1 MYYLDISLAKLL
13 IFKLNHKINPII
25 NFFTF
30 QTIWSLNMINSIY
43 EIVNFF
49 LKIIWMNNFKMFRHS
64 IQIMISK

>member
-30 QTIWSLNMINSIY
+30 QIIWNLNMINLIY
-43 EIVNFF
+43 EIVNFI
-49 LKIIWMNNFKMFRHS
+49 LKIIQMMNFKMFKHS